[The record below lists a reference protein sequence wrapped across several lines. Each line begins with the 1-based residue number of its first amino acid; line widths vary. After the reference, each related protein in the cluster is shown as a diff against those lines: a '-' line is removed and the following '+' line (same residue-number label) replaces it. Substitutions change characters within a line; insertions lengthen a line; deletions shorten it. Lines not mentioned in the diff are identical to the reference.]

1 MAVNKQEVILEFNA
15 DTGKAE
21 KSVNNLADGY
31 SDLEQEIQGVIVATK
46 EEGQEEAQLE
56 SQREQNHKKEKKRE
70 SERGKDGKKRR
81 KEEKEGAKEQAE
93 STSNYQNLLDGVTGK
108 LDEVSGGSITAFK
121 SAVGGLKAVKAGIA
135 STGIGLLV
143 QAVIFLIQ
151 KFAESE
157 TGAKA
162 FKKASTALG
171 VVTKKISDAF
181 KAFGDIIKNAIDKP
195 GEAIDYL
202 KGRFIAL
209 GEYLVIFFKTYL
221 SPYRFAFLK
230 LKEGALAAAAGI
242 KEFFGGDASELRKQ
256 LEETRQDITDLGEE
270 LKDNVQKLA
279 EPFVEAGKALA
290 EFGKDLVNEISAA
303 NAALSKYE
311 NQQKGLEKSTLS
323 FVTASAKA
331 EGQLKALDRVIND
344 TTKSYD
350 ERVKATEEAAAIEA
364 NLLAERRKQASLQ
377 LSIAQYEKKDAKEI
391 AQLRANLI
399 RLDQEAL
406 DLKLDT
412 EDAVKSLRAE
422 EAAAAQEAIDTAQ
435 AQADKEKAIADQ
447 AAAEALKRQQDLE
460 DELYK
465 LSLTAQEQEEQAAQQ
480 EYERRAEAANGNIEL
495 ETKAKELL
503 YESLAEI
510 DQRYREEKEAADA
523 EALKLQTDK
532 EKEAAETRKQQVI
545 DAAKSTLN
553 VLSDLNSAFAGES
566 EQEQKKAFER
576 SKKIQKA
583 QALISTY
590 ESAVQAYKSLAGIP
604 VVGPALGAAAAVA
617 AIKTGLNNIKAI
629 DKQTYQSPSAE
640 ETQPV
645 KPASASAGGDG
656 AIGAPTLD
664 LGFLG
669 GGAGQAAPVQAYVLS
684 ENVSNAQQ
692 ANQKIQDQATL

>member
-56 SQREQNHKKEKKRE
+56 AQREQNHKKEKKRE
-70 SERGKDGKKRR
+70 KERGKDGKKRR

-93 STSNYQNLLDGVTGK
+93 STSNYQQLLDGVTGK

-303 NAALSKYE
+303 NAALAKYE
-311 NQQKGLEKSTLS
+311 NQQKSLEKSTLS

-344 TTKSYD
+344 TNKSYD

-364 NLLAERRKQASLQ
+364 NLIAQRRKQAALE
-377 LSIAQYEKKDAKEI
+377 LSIAEYEKKDAKEI

-422 EAAAAQEAIDTAQ
+422 EQAAAQEAIDIEQ
-435 AQADKEKAIADQ
+435 AKADKQKAIDDQ
-447 AAAEALKRQQDLE
+447 AAADALKRQQELE
-460 DELYK
+460 DELYR
-465 LSLTAQEQEEQAAQQ
+465 LSLSAQDREEQDAQL
-480 EYERRAEAANGNIEL
+480 EYERRIEAANGNLEL
-495 ETKAKELL
+495 ETKAEEILQA
-503 YESLAEI
+503 SIAEI
-510 DQRYREEKEAADA
+510 QERYR
-523 EALKLQTDK
+523 K
-532 EKEAAETRKQQVI
+532 EKEELDKEAREKEIEEEKAKRQQI
-545 DAAKSTLN
+545 LDAAKSTLN
-553 VLSDLNSAFAGES
+553 VLADLNSAFAGES
-566 EQEQKKAFER
+566 ETEQKKAFER

-617 AIKTGLNNIKAI
+617 AIKTGFNNIKAI

-645 KPASASAGGDG
+645 KPASASAGGE
-656 AIGAPTLD
+656 AAVGAPTLD